1 MADEAQ
7 RGAVRRQTLQLTA
20 ATAAAAAA
28 ATQSLHITKPRQK

>member
-20 ATAAAAAA
+20 AAAA
-28 ATQSLHITKPRQK
+28 ATQSLQIAKPRQK